1 MIITENGGD
10 RMIEF
15 EWSGARF
22 VLADCGGGLLGEE
35 IPMHCH
41 SDGSYELHFITGG
54 EGTLITRAGEYKMR
68 TGNFFVTGPR
78 VDHAQIPDPND
89 PVSDVFLYIHKKGGS
104 KPDGYA
110 AHFLETR
117 FYFAQAFETVTART
131 ILDEYRANRPGRA
144 YAVAGLMIN
153 LLTRIARLYL
163 PQEDPTLM
171 RAQNLNDMR
180 FVFIEN
186 MFLYNKNFTL
196 KTLSD
201 QLGIC
206 ERQTQRLLKKYY
218 GKTFREKRK
227 ESMRS

>member
-1 MIITENGGD
+1 
-10 RMIEF
+10 
-15 EWSGARF
+15 
-22 VLADCGGGLLGEE
+22 
-35 IPMHCH
+35 
-41 SDGSYELHFITGG
+41 
-54 EGTLITRAGEYKMR
+54 
-68 TGNFFVTGPR
+68 
-78 VDHAQIPDPND
+78 
-89 PVSDVFLYIHKKGGS
+89 
-104 KPDGYA
+104 
-110 AHFLETR
+110 
-117 FYFAQAFETVTART
+117 
-131 ILDEYRANRPGRA
+131 
-144 YAVAGLMIN
+144 MIN

-163 PQEDPTLM
+163 PQEDPTIM

-180 FVFIEN
+180 FVIIEN